1 MQIDDFLEL
10 VRKRRSIRRFRPDAI
25 PNEYIEKIME
35 AARWAMSGANA
46 QPWEF
51 IVIRDQKMKNKIA
64 ESYLEV
70 RKESYW
76 IEQTRVQELKHPQ
89 LLNAPTK
96 SEIKSAP
103 VLIIVCGDK
112 RTFQATVLASNFLN
126 GEGGRTYIKNMANA
140 THNMHLAAA
149 ALGLGSQWKSVNSV
163 WEQALKRLLDVP
175 DMIEIHTIVALG
187 YPDYEPLPSY
197 RREVKEMVHFE
208 KYDRSKYRTGEE
220 IIKFLSYLR
229 QQTKPSY
236 AQENIS
242 ESLKNRSN

>member
-1 MQIDDFLEL
+1 MQIDEFLEL
-10 VRKRRSIRRFRPDAI
+10 VRKRRSIRRFKPDTV
-25 PNEYIEKIME
+25 PDEYIEKIIE

-51 IVIRDQKMKNKIA
+51 IVVKDREMKKKMA

-76 IEQTRVQELKHPQ
+76 IEETRVKEVKHPQ
-89 LLNAPTK
+89 LLSAPTLL
-96 SEIKSAP
+96 EMEDAP
-103 VLIIVCGDK
+103 VLIVVCGDK
-112 RTFQATVLASNFLN
+112 RTFQATVLASNFLG
-126 GEGGRTYIKNMANA
+126 GEGGPGGTYIKNIGNA

-149 ALGLGSQWKSVNSV
+149 ALGLGSQWKSVNRV

-175 DMIEIHTIVALG
+175 DMIEIHTVVVLG
-187 YPDYEPLPSY
+187 YPAYQPLPSY
-197 RREVKEMVHFE
+197 RREAKEMVHYE
-208 KYDRSKYRTGEE
+208 KYDRSKYRSGEE

-236 AQENIS
+236 AQETS
-242 ESLKNRSN
+242 PEKPLK